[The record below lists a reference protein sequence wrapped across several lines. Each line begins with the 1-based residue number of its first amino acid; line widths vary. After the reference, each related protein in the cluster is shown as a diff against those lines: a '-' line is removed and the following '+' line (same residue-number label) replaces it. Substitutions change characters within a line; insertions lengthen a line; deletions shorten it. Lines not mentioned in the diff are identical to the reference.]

1 LSPVDYF
8 NAASVVF
15 GGPTLNLGQ
24 PRIVKWTNASFVH
37 RGHKGRRKLQLFF
50 IRERESRVK
59 DLFDVLSHR
68 YAESGD
74 QKRVVASQ

>member
-1 LSPVDYF
+1 
-8 NAASVVF
+8 
-15 GGPTLNLGQ
+15 
-24 PRIVKWTNASFVH
+24 
-37 RGHKGRRKLQLFF
+37 LFF